1 MREYQS
7 GTADA
12 SGNATFGP
20 GLVFEGKLSF
30 QGQVRFDGTFTGE
43 ITTDD
48 LLIIGETA
56 KVSADITCG
65 SVVINGE
72 VNGKIKARDSVELR
86 GHARVK
92 ADVVTPS
99 LVMDKGVVFDGYC
112 NMMDKRDIVPL
123 SNGEERRKS
132 WQSGGRNKHQDRR
145 PNREVVVEPQPA
157 DLSAQ

>member
-7 GTADA
+7 GSADA
-12 SGNATFGP
+12 AGNATFGP

-48 LLIIGETA
+48 LLIIGET
-56 KVSADITCG
+56 
-65 SVVINGE
+65 
-72 VNGKIKARDSVELR
+72 NGKIKARDSVELR
-86 GHARVK
+86 AHARVK

-112 NMMDKRDIVPL
+112 NMMDKRDVVPL
-123 SNGEERRKS
+123 PTGEERRKS
-132 WQSGGRNKHQDRR
+132 WQSGGRGNKHQDRR
-145 PNREVVVEPQPA
+145 
-157 DLSAQ
+157 